1 MPTSTSVAP
10 YFYRAVKVNSHTGNQ
25 MLTLKPEI
33 FQRVNL
39 DCPRP
44 LDGLLESLEFLRL
57 KKCYCRSISSLDK
70 KCTITELHCAVQ
82 FIHH

>member
-1 MPTSTSVAP
+1 MPTPTSVAP

-39 DCPRP
+39 NCPRP
-44 LDGLLESLEFLRL
+44 LDGLLESLEF
-57 KKCYCRSISSLDK
+57 
-70 KCTITELHCAVQ
+70 
-82 FIHH
+82 